1 MADENRN
8 ELLEQIL
15 QAIQTGGS
23 TDAAIQAVAKGLTGH
38 AFYSSST
45 GTQAVPITITQGTKQ
60 SLNFDTVIYE
70 DYLPDGAT
78 TFFTGGR
85 FTPQSVGDTY
95 QIGVRFYAASS
106 IGNGGFSV
114 SVDISA
120 AGDGSNIVG
129 QKAVRMLRGSN
140 STDYYTVGVDVFSR
154 DAFIA
159 NGGLISIE
167 AIDGNISIYDA
178 TLFIVKTTAG

>member
-1 MADENRN
+1 MDTRN
-8 ELLEQIL
+8 ELLEKIL

-23 TDAAIQAVAKGLTGH
+23 TDAAIQEVAKGLTGH

-45 GTQAVPITITQGTKQ
+45 GTQASPITITQGSKQ

-95 QIGVRFYAASS
+95 KIGVRFYAEAS
-106 IGNGGFSV
+106 IGNGGFSA
-114 SVDISA
+114 SIDISA
-120 AGDGSNIVG
+120 SGDGSNIVG
-129 QKAVRMLRGSN
+129 QKPVRMLRGSN
-140 STDYYTVGVDVFSR
+140 SPDYYTIDLNVFTRDVFL
-154 DAFIA
+154 A

-167 AIDGNISIYDA
+167 AVDGNISIYDA